1 VITEFHGQI
10 WCTHGVSFFLLIQ
23 ERIGQKR
30 EHCYHLWLLLMEHIF
45 EMRQLR
51 QSCQERR
58 KQLLE
63 SNDFFNNKPKLATP
77 TSYFQNTFFEQR
89 ASERLKVVTSNQLHQ
104 SIDEYR
110 KLLVWLSLVRV
121 RSYVLSCLCLEIL
134 FFTSTCLRILVPWSR
149 WPKSGKP
156 SKGQYIIISAFFI
169 STSHLSWFRSR
180 RWFFNHHAHHRD
192 EHRRFC
198 NK

>member
-1 VITEFHGQI
+1 MPNV
-10 WCTHGVSFFLLIQ
+10 LLSLSIPQ
-23 ERIGQKR
+23 NIKP
-30 EHCYHLWLLLMEHIF
+30 L
-45 EMRQLR
+45 
-51 QSCQERR
+51 QSY
-58 KQLLE
+58 
-63 SNDFFNNKPKLATP
+63 A
-77 TSYFQNTFFEQR
+77 
-89 ASERLKVVTSNQLHQ
+89 VTSNQPHQ
-104 SIDEYR
+104 SRDEYK

-169 STSHLSWFRSR
+169 STSHFSWFRRWCSASDRSR
-180 RWFFNHHAHHRD
+180 RWFFNHDAHHRD

-198 NK
+198 NKQKRVTTSMIQSSDVQIYTDEHWSDSKSERQVTLW